1 MYKNKDILIQN
12 VNAIIKKHFNN
23 FFINYKKLLKYYKKI
38 IKNIKK
44 YVFFIKNISK

>member
-44 YVFFIKNISK
+44 YVFFIKKY